1 MRPTPDSR
9 LRLPPGRRGRL
20 AHMGSCAAILLLMAP
35 LLVANGCE
43 RRPAQQRQLGAGRQ
57 IRATV
62 LTIRTTIR
70 PQNKTFVYWL
80 AIADDRAR
88 LGSEVDQWRLFDFQ
102 KQTVAFVDDLTRTYR
117 TVAMS
122 SLVAAYRSSARTA
135 LPDGI
140 PLAEYVATGNQRT
153 ICGINATLSIV
164 RMGGYERELWMAD
177 AEDIPPELFS
187 LMLASQPS
195 DSLLRGAMRDVAAAL
210 LQIRGFPLAD
220 RARLT
225 YGNTQ
230 MSVDREVVR
239 IEAKD
244 VPASWLSI
252 DKDYRETAVR
262 TVAPPTTPVVRPPGV
277 ESPPGDRKTP
287 AGESPPSWTDQKAP

>member
-9 LRLPPGRRGRL
+9 PGLPPGRRGRL
-20 AHMGSCAAILLLMAP
+20 AHLGSCAAIGLLMAP
-35 LLVANGCE
+35 LLVAAGCE
-43 RRPAQQRQLGAGRQ
+43 PRSPQQEQTGAGPR

-62 LTIRTTIR
+62 LTIRATIR
-70 PQNKTFVYWL
+70 PQNKAFVYWL

-102 KQTVAFVDDLTRTYR
+102 KQTVTFVDDLARTYR
-117 TVAMS
+117 TVDMP
-122 SLVAAYRSSARTA
+122 SLVAAYRSSASTA

-140 PLAEYVATGNQRT
+140 PLAEYVATEQQRT
-153 ICGINATLSIV
+153 ICGITATLSIV
-164 RMGGYERELWMAD
+164 RMGGYERELWMAE
-177 AEDIPPELFS
+177 AKAIPPELFP

-195 DSLLRGAMRDVAAAL
+195 DSLLRGAMRDVAPAL
-210 LQIRGFPLAD
+210 LQLRGFPLAD

-244 VPASWLSI
+244 VPASWLNI
-252 DKDYRETAVR
+252 DRDYRETVAR
-262 TVAPPTTPVVRPPGV
+262 PVAPPTTPVVRPPGA

-287 AGESPPSWTDQKAP
+287 AGESPPSSTDQKAP